1 MVNPKKSE
9 TNNLPND
16 YPVSFLPMEKIGEDG
31 SLILD
36 ENKNLDDVKA
46 GFTYFKNEDIII
58 AKITPCFENGKG
70 SLCQNLKNG
79 IGFGT
84 TELHVL
90 RAYDEYERNFMY
102 YWTRSNPFMQI
113 GESMMYGSAGQKRV
127 PTEFIQEFMITH
139 PKLKQEQQQISDFLD
154 SQTKLIESQIESNQ
168 KLVTLLQEKR
178 QATINHAVTKG
189 LDPTVPMKDSGIE
202 WIGEIPEHWGV
213 KRLKL
218 VTECLDYRRI
228 PLNSDE
234 RSDRTG
240 PYPYYGASGL
250 VDYVDDYIF
259 NEKLVC
265 LAEDGENLHSRALP
279 ISFMIDGKTWVNNHA
294 HVLRSLIDPEFLVY
308 LLNSIDL
315 LPFIEGATRMKLTQ
329 DNMNNLILQLPKT
342 IQEQKQISDYLDKQ
356 ISKIDSLISK
366 TQIQIEKLQEFRQ
379 SLISAAVTGKI
390 DVRKEVIA

>member
-1 MVNPKKSE
+1 
-9 TNNLPND
+9 
-16 YPVSFLPMEKIGEDG
+16 
-31 SLILD
+31 
-36 ENKNLDDVKA
+36 
-46 GFTYFKNEDIII
+46 
-58 AKITPCFENGKG
+58 
-70 SLCQNLKNG
+70 
-79 IGFGT
+79 
-84 TELHVL
+84 
-90 RAYDEYERNFMY
+90 
-102 YWTRSNPFMQI
+102 
-113 GESMMYGSAGQKRV
+113 
-127 PTEFIQEFMITH
+127 
-139 PKLKQEQQQISDFLD
+139 
-154 SQTKLIESQIESNQ
+154 
-168 KLVTLLQEKR
+168 
-178 QATINHAVTKG
+178 
-189 LDPTVPMKDSGIE
+189 MKDSGIE

-250 VDYVDDYIF
+250 VDYVDDHIF

-390 DVRKEVIA
+390 DVRKEVIAQ